1 MADSE
6 DSEMPPDVYSY
17 AQQQVRRQQA
27 ERERSANVNNL
38 DELLLV
44 NDDDRGD
51 VPDMYEGESDA
62 GDFDS
67 FMAGSVTGVMDEQ
80 ADESLSSLAALLR

>member
-1 MADSE
+1 MDDNESLE
-6 DSEMPPDVYSY
+6 LPPDVYAY
-17 AQQQVRRQQA
+17 AQQQVRRQHV
-27 ERERSANVNNL
+27 ERERSANVQNL

-44 NDDDRGD
+44 NDDDRGE

-67 FMAGSVTGVMDEQ
+67 FMAGGVNGVVDEQ